1 MKKHF
6 TLIELLVVIA
16 IIGILAGLSLPALS
30 AARES
35 ARNTAC
41 MNQLS
46 QISKATIM
54 YSNANNGY
62 IPGGVNTTTG
72 DRTYT
77 TGSTYNPAY
86 RLLKGGYMTGQRTTI
101 DADDAEKYFKCPT
114 NYSDEFANDD
124 SGDANEDYFSYV
136 WYVHYTGVTG
146 ISKRGVIGRDNPGL
160 VIWSDTVQYGSTT
173 GNHPNLTNMLLL
185 GGNIVSREFG
195 EQPANVDAMDD
206 VD

>member
-1 MKKHF
+1 MKKNF

-62 IPGGVNTTTG
+62 IPGGASSAG
-72 DRTYT
+72 ARTYKAT
-77 TGSTYNPAY
+77 TDPAY
-86 RLLKGGYMTGQRTTI
+86 RLLRGGYMTGQRKTI
-101 DADDAEKYFKCPT
+101 DTADAEKYFKCPS
-114 NYSDEFANDD
+114 NYSDEFDAAND
-124 SGDANEDYFSYV
+124 AISYM
-136 WYVHYTGVTG
+136 WYVNYTNTG
-146 ISKRGVIGRDNPGL
+146 IAKRGVVGRDDPGL
-160 VIWSDTVQYGSTT
+160 VIWSDTVQYGDDAE

-185 GGNIVSREFG
+185 GGNIVSREF
-195 EQPANVDAMDD
+195 ETKPADVDAMDD
-206 VD
+206 VPDND